1 MNHIRNFS
9 IIAHIDHGK
18 STLADRLIQRCGGLE
33 ARDMSAQ
40 VLDSM
45 DIEKERGITIK
56 AQTAALHYKA
66 KNGEIYNLNLIDTP
80 GHVDFSYEVSRS
92 LSACE
97 GALLVVDASQGVEA
111 QTVANCYTALDLGV
125 EVVPVL
131 NKMDLPN
138 ADPEG
143 ARKEIEDVIGIDA
156 TDAIS
161 CSAKTGLGID
171 DILEMV
177 VAKVPPPR
185 GNPNAP
191 LRAMIIDSWFDSYVG
206 VVMLVRVVDGRLA
219 KNDRIKMMATGAM
232 YNADKVGVFTPTDV
246 ERPALETGE
255 VGYIIAGI
263 KELQAAKVG
272 DTVTLIKAGSGGAA
286 FTATEPLPGF
296 KEIQP
301 QVFAGLYP
309 TEANQYEGLRDSLE
323 KLKLNDAS
331 LHYEPEVSQALGFG
345 FRCGFLGL
353 LHMEIVQ
360 ERLEREFDQDLI
372 TTAPSVVYEV
382 MTSDGVVIKVE
393 NPAKM
398 PEQGKMVEIR
408 EPIVTVHLYMPQ
420 EYVGAVMTLANQKRG
435 IQLDMTYAGRQV
447 KLTYEIPLG
456 EIVLDFFDK
465 LKSVSRGYASMD
477 YEFKEFRVADVVKV
491 DILLNGEKVDALSII
506 VHRSQSQYRGRAVVA
521 KMREIIARQQFDVA
535 IQAAIGANIIAR
547 ESLKALR
554 KNVIAKCYGGDISR
568 KKKLLEKQKAGKKRM
583 KQIGSVEVPARSV
596 FSHIAGSRLM
606 QFITSLILACFVGY
620 AGSWYLGMHEG
631 NFALLL
637 FMAVVV
643 TGCYWLAERFYFLP
657 QREKAAQAL
666 QDASTAAHG

>member
-1 MNHIRNFS
+1 MNNIRNFS

-33 ARDMSAQ
+33 ERDMEAQ

-56 AQTAALHYKA
+56 AQTAALQYKA
-66 KNGEIYNLNLIDTP
+66 KDGQVYNLNLIDTP

-138 ADPEG
+138 ADPEN
-143 ARKEIEDVIGIDA
+143 AKAEIEDVIGIDA
-156 TDAIS
+156 TDAIP

-171 DILEMV
+171 EILEAV
-177 VAKVPPPR
+177 VAKIPPPQ
-185 GNPNAP
+185 GNKDAP

-206 VVMLVRVVDGRLA
+206 VVMLVRVVDGRLG
-219 KNDRIKMMATGAM
+219 KGERFKMMATEAV
-232 YNADKVGVFTPTDV
+232 YNADNLGVFTPAN
-246 ERPALETGE
+246 EPRQSLEAGQ

-272 DTVTLIKAGSGGAA
+272 DTITLEKKLPNNLGPAEAA
-286 FTATEPLPGF
+286 LPGF

-309 TEANQYEGLRDSLE
+309 TEANQYDGLRDALE

-331 LHYEPEVSQALGFG
+331 LQYEPEVSQALGFG

-372 TTAPSVVYEV
+372 TTAPSVVYQVVMPGNEV
-382 MTSDGVVIKVE
+382 VMVE
-393 NPAKM
+393 NPSKM
-398 PEQGKMVEIR
+398 PDQGKLHEIR

-420 EYVGAVMTLANQKRG
+420 DYVGAVMTLANQKRG
-435 IQLDMTYAGRQV
+435 VQMNMAYHGRQV
-447 KLTYEIPLG
+447 MLTYEMPLG

-477 YEFKEFRVADVVKV
+477 YEFKEYRASDVVKV

-521 KMREIIARQQFDVA
+521 KMREIISRQMYDVA

-547 ESLKALR
+547 ETIKALR
-554 KNVIAKCYGGDISR
+554 KNVLAKCYGGDISR
-568 KKKLLEKQKAGKKRM
+568 KRKLLEKQKAGKKRM
-583 KQIGSVEVPARSV
+583 KQIGSVEVPQEA
-596 FSHIAGSRLM
+596 FLA
-606 QFITSLILACFVGY
+606 ILQV
-620 AGSWYLGMHEG
+620 E
-631 NFALLL
+631 
-637 FMAVVV
+637 
-643 TGCYWLAERFYFLP
+643 
-657 QREKAAQAL
+657 
-666 QDASTAAHG
+666 D

>member
-1 MNHIRNFS
+1 M
-9 IIAHIDHGK
+9 
-18 STLADRLIQRCGGLE
+18 E
-33 ARDMSAQ
+33 AQ

-66 KNGEIYNLNLIDTP
+66 LDGQVYNLNLIDTP

-97 GALLVVDASQGVEA
+97 GGLLVVDASQGVEA

-125 EVVPVL
+125 EVLPVL

-138 ADPEG
+138 ADPEN

-156 TDAIS
+156 SHAIP
-161 CSAKTGLGID
+161 CSAKTGMGID
-171 DILEMV
+171 EILEAIV
-177 VAKVPPPR
+177 KRIPAPK
-185 GNPNAP
+185 GNPDGP
-191 LRAMIIDSWFDSYVG
+191 LRAMIIDSWFDNYVG
-206 VVMLVRVVDGRLA
+206 VVMLVRVVDGRLS
-219 KNDRIKMMATGAM
+219 KGERIKMMATGTT
-232 YNADKVGVFTPTDV
+232 YNADSLGVFTPAN
-246 ERPALETGE
+246 EARQALEAGE

-263 KELQAAKVG
+263 RELQAAKVG
-272 DTVTLIKAGSGGAA
+272 DTITLIRPGTGGAA
-286 FTATEPLPGF
+286 ATATQALPGF

-309 TEANQYEGLRDSLE
+309 TEANMYEALRDSLE
-323 KLKLNDAS
+323 KLKLNDSS
-331 LHYEPEVSQALGFG
+331 LRYEPEVSQALGFG

-372 TTAPSVVYEV
+372 TTAPSVVYQV
-382 MTSDGVVIKVE
+382 VQVDGTIKMVE
-393 NPAKM
+393 NPSKM
-398 PEQGKMVEIR
+398 PDQGKLEEIR

-420 EYVGAVMTLANQKRG
+420 EYVGSVMTLANQKRG
-435 IQLDMTYAGRQV
+435 LRMNMAYHGRQV
-447 KLTYEIPLG
+447 MLTYEMPLA

-477 YEFKEFRVADVVKV
+477 YEFKEYRAADVVKV
-491 DILLNGEKVDALSII
+491 DILLNSEKVDALSII
-506 VHRSQSQYRGRAVVA
+506 VHRSQSQFRGRGVVS
-521 KMREIIARQQFDVA
+521 KMREVISRQMYDVA

-547 ESLKALR
+547 ETIKALR

-583 KQIGSVEVPARSV
+583 KQIGSVEVPQEA
-596 FSHIAGSRLM
+596 FLA
-606 QFITSLILACFVGY
+606 ILQV
-620 AGSWYLGMHEG
+620 E
-631 NFALLL
+631 
-637 FMAVVV
+637 
-643 TGCYWLAERFYFLP
+643 
-657 QREKAAQAL
+657 
-666 QDASTAAHG
+666 D

>member
-1 MNHIRNFS
+1 MNNIRNFS

-18 STLADRLIQRCGGLE
+18 STLADRLIQRCGGLQDRE
-33 ARDMSAQ
+33 MSAQ

-56 AQTAALHYKA
+56 AQTAALQYKA
-66 KNGEIYNLNLIDTP
+66 VDGQIYNLNLIDTP

-131 NKMDLPN
+131 NKMDLPQ
-138 ADPEG
+138 ADPEN
-143 ARKEIEDVIGIDA
+143 AKQEIEEVIGIDA
-156 TDAIS
+156 TDAIP
-161 CSAKTGLGID
+161 CSAKTGMGID
-171 DILEMV
+171 EILEAV
-177 VAKVPPPR
+177 VARIPAPK
-185 GNPNAP
+185 GNPVGA
-191 LRAMIIDSWFDSYVG
+191 LRAMIIDSWYDAYVG

-219 KNDRIKMMATGAM
+219 KGDRIKLMASEAM
-232 YNADKVGVFTPTDV
+232 YNAEQLGVFTPHT
-246 ERPALETGE
+246 EPRSSLEAGQ
-255 VGYIIAGI
+255 VGFVIAGI
-263 KELQAAKVG
+263 KELQAARVG
-272 DTVTLIKAGSGGAA
+272 DTITQIKPGTGGASA
-286 FTATEPLPGF
+286 TATEALPGF

-301 QVFAGLYP
+301 AVFAGLYP
-309 TEANQYEGLRDSLE
+309 SEASEYESLRDALE

-331 LHYEPEVSQALGFG
+331 LHYEPEVSEALGFG

-382 MTSDGVVIKVE
+382 LKADGEIIRVE
-393 NPAKM
+393 NPSKI
-398 PEQGKMVEIR
+398 PDSGRVNEIR

-420 EYVGAVMTLANQKRG
+420 DYVGAVMTLANQKRG
-435 IQLDMTYAGRQV
+435 VQLNMAYHGKQV
-447 KLTYEIPLG
+447 MLTYEMPLG

-477 YEFKEFRVADVVKV
+477 YIFKEFRASDVVKV

-506 VHRSQSQYRGRAVVA
+506 VHRSQSAYRGRAVVA
-521 KMREIIARQQFDVA
+521 KMREIISRQQFDVA

-547 ESLKALR
+547 ETIKALR

-568 KKKLLEKQKAGKKRM
+568 KRKLLEKQKAGKKRM
-583 KQIGSVEVPARSV
+583 KQIGSVEVPQEA
-596 FSHIAGSRLM
+596 FLA
-606 QFITSLILACFVGY
+606 ILQV
-620 AGSWYLGMHEG
+620 
-631 NFALLL
+631 
-637 FMAVVV
+637 
-643 TGCYWLAERFYFLP
+643 
-657 QREKAAQAL
+657 
-666 QDASTAAHG
+666 DD

>member
-18 STLADRLIQRCGGLE
+18 STLADRIIQRCGGLE
-33 ARDMSAQ
+33 DREMEAQ

-56 AQTAALHYKA
+56 AQTAALQYKA
-66 KNGEIYNLNLIDTP
+66 KDGQVYNLNLIDTP

-125 EVVPVL
+125 EVLPVL
-131 NKMDLPN
+131 NKMDLPQ
-138 ADPEG
+138 ADPDNVK
-143 ARKEIEDVIGIDA
+143 AEIEDVIGIDA
-156 TDAIS
+156 TDAIP
-161 CSAKTGLGID
+161 CSAKPGMGIEE
-171 DILEMV
+171 ILEAV
-177 VAKVPPPR
+177 VAKIPPPQ
-185 GNPNAP
+185 GNPDAP
-191 LRAMIIDSWFDSYVG
+191 LRAMIIDSWFDTYVG
-206 VVMLVRVVDGRLA
+206 VVMLVRVVDGRLG
-219 KNDRIKMMATGAM
+219 KGERIKMMASHAV
-232 YNADKVGVFTPTDV
+232 YNADNLGVFTPANQPR
-246 ERPALETGE
+246 ESLEAGQ

-272 DTVTLIKAGSGGAA
+272 DTITLEKKLPNNLGPADKA
-286 FTATEPLPGF
+286 LPGF

-309 TEANQYEGLRDSLE
+309 TEANQYDALRDALE

-372 TTAPSVVYEV
+372 TTAPSVVYQVVKPDGEV
-382 MTSDGVVIKVE
+382 VLVE

-398 PEQGKMVEIR
+398 PDQGKMQEIR

-435 IQLDMTYAGRQV
+435 MQLNMAYHGRQV
-447 KLTYEIPLG
+447 MLTYDMPLG

-477 YEFKEFRVADVVKV
+477 YEFKEFRASDVVKV

-506 VHRSQSQYRGRAVVA
+506 VHRTQSQYRGRAVVA
-521 KMREIIARQQFDVA
+521 KMREIISRQMFDVA

-547 ESLKALR
+547 ESIKALR
-554 KNVIAKCYGGDISR
+554 KNVLAKCYGGDISR
-568 KKKLLEKQKAGKKRM
+568 KRKLLEKQKAGKKRM
-583 KQIGSVEVPARSV
+583 KQIGSVEVPQEA
-596 FSHIAGSRLM
+596 FLA
-606 QFITSLILACFVGY
+606 ILQV
-620 AGSWYLGMHEG
+620 
-631 NFALLL
+631 
-637 FMAVVV
+637 
-643 TGCYWLAERFYFLP
+643 
-657 QREKAAQAL
+657 
-666 QDASTAAHG
+666 DD